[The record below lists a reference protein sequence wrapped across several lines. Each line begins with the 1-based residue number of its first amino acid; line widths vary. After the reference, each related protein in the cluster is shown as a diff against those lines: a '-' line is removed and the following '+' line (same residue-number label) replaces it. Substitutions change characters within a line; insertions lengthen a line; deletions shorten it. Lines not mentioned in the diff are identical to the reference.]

1 MIFATSSKLCF
12 YIFHLMF
19 YLFWLIYH
27 LVAILGL
34 AVGGT
39 SLMLH
44 FIINV
49 KKVYLN
55 QQIQTIIME
64 ECKKGDKEP
73 LLRSSLIIHRTF
85 GPVWVVY
92 QWQEVSFISWINMI
106 IIFMTIIIMAI
117 NMIVISIIMVI
128 VTIIM
133 NISGLLLLII
143 WIKVYGR
150 FIQIRLALNCLKHSL

>member
-1 MIFATSSKLCF
+1 M
-12 YIFHLMF
+12 
-19 YLFWLIYH
+19 
-27 LVAILGL
+27 
-34 AVGGT
+34 
-39 SLMLH
+39 
-44 FIINV
+44 
-49 KKVYLN
+49 
-55 QQIQTIIME
+55 
-64 ECKKGDKEP
+64 
-73 LLRSSLIIHRTF
+73 
-85 GPVWVVY
+85 VY

-117 NMIVISIIMVI
+117 NMISIIMVI